1 MKKVIKGCFGCIG
14 VLIVGLLILVGGFY
28 VYYEW
33 IYEEWSTERIERITG
48 IRLPEFDIIE
58 SDQGERGF
66 NGDYE
71 DKFTI
76 EFETVPSNELF
87 DEIDKMIETQNTKWM
102 KHDDSYTFYTIWGN
116 GEPAPKGESED
127 DDVIFSITITKGK
140 KTGEIKSGT
149 W

>member
-14 VLIVGLLILVGGFY
+14 VMIVGLLILIGGLY

-33 IYEEWSTERIERITG
+33 IYEEWSTKRIERITG

-71 DKFTI
+71 DTFTI

-116 GEPAPKGESED
+116 GYPAPKGESED